1 MDSSFFISTI
11 YGNMSRS
18 TRNSQDAI
26 YFAPC
31 LTASSLG
38 STGSSLPATPSQ
50 SDVFGTNSSTSAVSA
65 TPAQPS
71 TEFLATVVQ
80 AVKRALP
87 ADQAP
92 VLQANRPWSE
102 VISEHLSDVA
112 FYPYGVSAPFC
123 TRIKI
128 KVSKTGPFC

>member
-1 MDSSFFISTI
+1 
-11 YGNMSRS
+11 MSRS

-38 STGSSLPATPSQ
+38 SSLPETSSQ
-50 SDVFGTNSSTSAVSA
+50 SDVVGMNRSTLAVSA

-71 TEFLATVVQ
+71 AEFLATVVQ
-80 AVKRALP
+80 AVKRPLP

-112 FYPYGVSAPFC
+112 FYP
-123 TRIKI
+123 
-128 KVSKTGPFC
+128 

>member
-1 MDSSFFISTI
+1 
-11 YGNMSRS
+11 MSRS

-38 STGSSLPATPSQ
+38 STGSSLPATSSQ
-50 SDVFGTNSSTSAVSA
+50 SDVVGTNSSTSAVSA
-65 TPAQPS
+65 TPAQPPA
-71 TEFLATVVQ
+71 EFLATVVH

-102 VISEHLSDVA
+102 VISDHLSDVA
-112 FYPYGVSAPFC
+112 FYP
-123 TRIKI
+123 
-128 KVSKTGPFC
+128 